1 MQLNLYK
8 VEYEGSIYELEAPAG
23 TTPEQ
28 LQQALAQQQGPQ
40 PAAVLKH
47 TAGVSAEDAAEVLRL
62 KKRYPAPFD
71 ALYANLKDVK
81 LQEAVEKADERL
93 RTSPKLAEYIGKRP
107 DVAPVLRGDIG
118 VLAELER
125 EAANW
130 WVQAK
135 TGFAEADVQ
144 ADMADLLYTKATGG
158 SLSAEQEARLTDLR
172 ERAKTLSAVPGG
184 DRVPGYVGRAQGY
197 SVRQFM
203 SSLYA
208 QISGAGY
215 GGVAGAALGAP
226 LAGVGAAPGAA
237 AGMIAGG
244 LIGSA
249 SYSYRLE
256 TAFAYDELSQLRD
269 TYGNPIPEDY
279 ARAAAQAV
287 GLVNAVIES
296 SSDLALAALFPGV
309 KKVVGQAFGQTTKQA
324 VMSQVRG
331 ALVDPARRSAL
342 AAGVQAMLASGA
354 IEGLEEF
361 LQGLVGAGGR
371 ELAQALAGGAFAP
384 DSTAEDI
391 LGASRDAL
399 HAFVGTVGT
408 LGIATG
414 AANTVSVVLANR
426 HHSEVAQTLSNSH
439 RLAEAMKLA
448 GSAKARE
455 LAPAEFREVMHGAA
469 QGKSVYVDGE
479 VLAQMPEQVLRALPQ
494 TVREEIAVAAETGAA
509 VKLDVADVL
518 TVAPGTPLEEAVI
531 KFGRTSPDA
540 FSRAEVEDQNLM
552 VARLQQE
559 TERVIAQAK
568 DAEAARAEFEAVRAD
583 YAAQIAA
590 TGRYSRV
597 VADGMANFV
606 ASFYSVYAARAG
618 ITPAQMRARY
628 NLRVV
633 PQATQ
638 QVPQPGE
645 LADFATGGRETVV
658 EQPAYHGSPHRGIDK
673 FSTAHIGKGEGSQAY
688 GWGLYFAGRKDIAE
702 FYRNSLSSKSP
713 AVLDA
718 IRTALGDAATDE
730 AVVGIRKAAHSSYT
744 PSSIVAW
751 VKRNYKDA
759 RVLPDERIAAAVQAG
774 RDAAVGQL
782 YTVEV
787 PDDTDLLEY
796 EATIADQPPRV
807 RAALATLGFS
817 AEEVVVRSKNT
828 GAVLHV
834 AASQAD
840 ARNYAKAAAEPV
852 YVQRRASTTRGADA
866 YRQLAKRLSSDEAA
880 SRALAAAGVPGMR
893 YLDASSRTAQSDGKK
908 YNYVIFTD
916 DAVRK
921 TGELYQEPAEPRGTF
936 NPATFELI
944 LNPNADLS
952 TFFHESGHFFLEV
965 LADLAARADAPAQIK
980 ADFDAVMK
988 WFGIEGDDTRSP
1000 AQTWLSMTLDHKRK
1014 YHERFAQSVEQYV
1027 MEGKVPNQDLA
1038 PIMRRF
1044 SAWLKSVYKSVQSF
1058 LAGRLDAAQMPLN
1071 DDIRRV
1077 MDRMLATDEQ
1087 IAQAEQRAGMVF
1099 DEQATAQA
1107 QERLRKRSMR
1117 DLRWAVKARDKVI
1130 AKLKKQAREIERQTR
1145 EEVTAQVEAMPE
1157 YRALAA
1163 LAEAEKVHE
1172 ADPVAADFN
1181 AAAIADA
1188 FGFRSVEA
1196 MYSAIERVGDKA
1208 AMIEG
1213 LTEQRML
1220 EEHGDLVD
1228 EDAIKEAANE
1238 AVHNEAR
1245 ARALATELRT
1255 QQEML
1260 AGRTETGR
1268 ISNSG
1273 ARITISTMV
1282 EASKR
1287 FAAQVLDNTPL
1298 ADLKAT
1304 AWKYTIAERQAAAR
1318 WREATMNGDTV
1329 AAVKAKQD
1337 QFLNNAAARAAT
1349 QARAG
1354 LREGVDFFRRVLKG
1368 NDEALV
1374 KAGRDP
1380 YLVNAARAILG
1391 AYGLRTPTS
1400 QRATQYLE
1408 VVAQYDPDTA
1418 ALLQPIVQAAL
1429 DNAQPLAALT
1439 VGQYAELHAL
1449 VEQLWTLARESRQLE
1464 VAGARVD
1471 IEAAADELYARM
1483 QELGIPDELPGERG
1497 AVTAAQRRKAWLL
1510 QDFPALLRRVEQW
1523 AEAKDGKW
1531 GGPFLRLLFQ
1541 PVKEAADRYRLERA
1555 KRREAF
1561 VKHITEYKDL
1571 FDAKD
1576 PIEATEIGY
1585 TFGAGEVPAMAE
1597 LLHALLH
1604 TGNTSNKTKLL
1615 AGRGWGV
1622 YDRQTKTLDTK
1633 KWDAF
1638 IQRLHDKGVLTKRH
1652 WDFVQGVW
1660 DQLEEMKPAAQHT
1673 HRRVYGRFFA
1683 EVSAEPVV
1691 TPFGVYRGGYAPAQ
1705 VDPKLVKEGELKK
1718 NIEVENSNASFVFPS
1733 TNKGFTMSRV
1743 ESYTRPL
1750 LLDLRAFAGHIDKV
1764 VLFTHMQPAVTQ
1776 TQRLLKHRKVSLGL
1790 NRIDGAAIN
1799 AMLLPWLNRSAHQR
1813 VETPMVADAGLNRA
1827 AALARSRTGMGLMFL
1842 NVSNTLQQV
1851 TAFSS
1856 ALVKVG
1862 PGRLARSAVQYLR
1875 SPVATTHEVWEK
1887 SIAMRD
1893 RAKNEVA
1900 VLTEVMNDIAFDP
1913 SLLERGEAFMRK
1925 HAYVL
1930 QTAVDSVTGTITWRA
1945 AYNQA
1950 IEQRLT
1956 EHDAIRFADA
1966 AVRQTHGST
1975 LPEDV
1980 SRFETGPAAARM
1992 FTQFMGYFN
2001 MLANTNAT
2009 AVINALR
2016 EGGVAGAGRAA
2027 YATLVVTLIPLW
2039 VAQAIAVAMRG
2050 GPDDDDEDADLL
2062 DDWLVA
2068 VFGVGTL
2075 TGLTAMVPGL
2085 NLLGQVAV
2093 GRFTD
2098 SPADDRFSLSP
2109 TLSIVERA
2117 VVGNIQTAA
2126 EVFDEDKQVRWQR
2139 ALRDAAAGLTLLTGL
2154 PLLPLARPVG
2164 YAAGVAQDKIEPTSP
2179 VDAARGLITGT
2190 ASPDSRVP

>member
-1 MQLNLYK
+1 MQLNRYK
-8 VEYEGSIYELEAPAG
+8 VEYEGLIYELEAPHG
-23 TTPEQ
+23 TSPEQ
-28 LQQALAQQQGPQ
+28 IQQALAQQQGPR
-40 PAAVLKH
+40 PAAVLKY
-47 TAGVSAEDAAEVLRL
+47 TADVSAEDAAEVLRL
-62 KKRYPAPFD
+62 KKRYPGPFD

-93 RTSPKLAEYIGKRP
+93 QTSPKLAEYISKRP
-107 DVAPVLRGDIG
+107 DVAPVLREDIG
-118 VLAELER
+118 VLARLER

-130 WVQAK
+130 WAQTKA
-135 TGFAEADVQ
+135 GFAEADVQ

-158 SLSAEQEARLTDLR
+158 TLSAEQEARLADLR
-172 ERAKTLSAVPGG
+172 EQAKTLRAAPGG
-184 DRVPGYVGRAQGY
+184 DSVPGYAGRAQGY

-208 QISGAGY
+208 QLSWAGY

-226 LAGVGAAPGAA
+226 IVGVGPVRGAA
-237 AGMIAGG
+237 AGMVAGG

-296 SSDLALAALFPGV
+296 TSDLALAALFPGV

-324 VMSQVRG
+324 VMNQVRG
-331 ALVDPARRSAL
+331 ALADPARRGAL

-371 ELAQALAGGAFAP
+371 EMAQALAGGPFAP
-384 DSTAEDI
+384 DSTADYI
-391 LGASRDAL
+391 LDASRDAL
-399 HAFVGTVGT
+399 KAFVGTVGT

-414 AANTVSVVLANR
+414 AANIVSVALANKQQ
-426 HHSEVAQTLSNSH
+426 SEVAQTLGNSD
-439 RLAEAMKLA
+439 RLAEALKLA
-448 GSAKARE
+448 GSAKARN
-455 LAPAEFREVMHGAA
+455 LAPAEFREVMQSAA
-469 QGKSVYVDGE
+469 QGKAVYVDGE
-479 VLAQMPEQVLRALPQ
+479 VLAQMPEQVLGALPE
-494 TVREEIAVAAETGAA
+494 TVRENIAVAAETGAA

-518 TVAPGTPLEEAVI
+518 TVAPGTPLEDAVI
-531 KFGRTSPDA
+531 KFGRTAPDA
-540 FSRAEVEDQNLM
+540 FSRAEVEDQNM
-552 VARLQQE
+552 MAARLQEQA
-559 TERVIAQAK
+559 ERIIAQAR

-590 TGRYSRV
+590 TGRYSQV
-597 VADGMANFV
+597 VADGMAHFV
-606 ASFYSVYAARAG
+606 ASFYTVYAARVG
-618 ITPAQMRARY
+618 ITPAEMRVRY

-633 PQATQ
+633 PQATN
-638 QVPQPGE
+638 
-645 LADFATGGRETVV
+645 GRETVV
-658 EQPAYHGSPHRGIDK
+658 EQPAYHGSPYRGIEQ
-673 FSTAHIGKGEGSQAY
+673 FSTAHIGKGEGAQAY
-688 GWGLYFAGRKDIAE
+688 GWGLYFAGRREIAE
-702 FYRNSLSSKSP
+702 FYRESLS
-713 AVLDA
+713 
-718 IRTALGDAATDE
+718 R
-730 AVVGIRKAAHSSYT
+730 
-744 PSSIVAW
+744 
-751 VKRNYKDA
+751 
-759 RVLPDERIAAAVQAG
+759 

-787 PDDTDLLEY
+787 PDDTDLVEY

-807 RAALATLGFS
+807 RAALATLGFP
-817 AEEVVVRSKNT
+817 ADNIVVRSKNT
-828 GAVLHV
+828 GRVLHV
-834 AASQAD
+834 AATLDD
-840 ARNYAKAAAEPV
+840 ARKYARNAGEPV
-852 YVQRRASTTRGADA
+852 DFRRRPSTLRGADV
-866 YRQLAKRLSSDEAA
+866 YRQLSQRFSSDEAA
-880 SRALAAAGVPGMR
+880 SRALAAAGVLGMR
-893 YLDASSRTAQSDGKK
+893 YLDASSRGAQADGKN

-921 TGELYQEPAEPRGTF
+921 TGELYQGAAEPRGTF
-936 NPATFELI
+936 DPATLEMVLG
-944 LNPNADLS
+944 PNADAT
-952 TFFHESGHFFLEV
+952 TFFHESGHFFLQV
-965 LADLAARADAPAQIK
+965 LADIAVRPDAPAQIK

-1000 AQTWLSMTLDHKRK
+1000 AQMWLSMTLDQKRK
-1014 YHERFAQSVEQYV
+1014 YHERFAESVEQYV
-1027 MEGKVPNQDLA
+1027 MEGKVPNRELA
-1038 PIMRRF
+1038 PLMRRF
-1044 SAWLKSVYKSVQSF
+1044 SAWLKYVYKSVQKF
-1058 LAGRLDAAQMPLN
+1058 LASRPDAAQMPLN

-1077 MDRMLATDEQ
+1077 MDRMLATDEH
-1087 IAQAEQRAGMVF
+1087 IAQAEQRAGMEF
-1099 DEQATAQA
+1099 DEEATAQA
-1107 QERLRKRSMR
+1107 QERLRRRSMR
-1117 DLRWAVKARDKVI
+1117 DLRWAVKTYDEFI
-1130 AKLKKQAREIERQTR
+1130 AKRKKEAREIERRTR
-1145 EEVTAQVEAMPE
+1145 EEVTAEVEAMPE
-1157 YRALAA
+1157 YRAQAA
-1163 LAEAEKVHE
+1163 LAEAEKAH
-1172 ADPVAADFN
+1172 ADDPVAADFN

-1196 MYSAIERVGDKA
+1196 MYAAIERVGDKA
-1208 AMIEG
+1208 TMIDG
-1213 LTEQRML
+1213 RTEQRML

-1228 EDAIKEAANE
+1228 EDAIKQAADE

-1245 ARALATELRT
+1245 ARALAAELRA

-1260 AGRTETGR
+1260 AGRTDTGR
-1268 ISNSG
+1268 VSKSG
-1273 ARITISTMV
+1273 ARVTVSTML
-1282 EASKR
+1282 EAGKR
-1287 FAAQVLDNTPL
+1287 FAEQVLENTPI

-1318 WREATMNGDTV
+1318 WREATMRGDTA

-1349 QARAG
+1349 EARAG

-1368 NDEALV
+1368 NDEAIV

-1380 YLVNAARAILG
+1380 AMVNAARAILG
-1391 AYGLRTPTS
+1391 AYGLQTPTTK
-1400 QRATQYLE
+1400 RATQYLE
-1408 VVAQYDPDTA
+1408 AVAQYDPDTA
-1418 ALLQPIVQAAL
+1418 ALLRPIVQVAL
-1429 DNAQPLAALT
+1429 DEAQPLTALS
-1439 VGQYAELHAL
+1439 VSQFAELHAL
-1449 VEQLWTLARESRQLE
+1449 VKQLWTLARESRQIE
-1464 VAGARVD
+1464 VAGKRVD
-1471 IEAAADELYARM
+1471 IEAAADQLYARM
-1483 QELGIPDELPGERG
+1483 QELGIPDEMPGERS
-1497 AVTAAQRRKAWLL
+1497 AVTAAQRRKTWLL

-1541 PVKEAADRYRLERA
+1541 PVKEAADLYRAERA

-1561 VKHITEYKDL
+1561 VEHLVAYKDL

-1576 PIEATEIGY
+1576 PIEAPEFGY

-1622 YDRQTKTLDTK
+1622 YDRQTKTLDTT

-1638 IQRLHDKGVLTKRH
+1638 VQRLHDKGVLTKRH

-1660 DQLEEMKPAAQHT
+1660 DQLEEIKPAAQET

-1683 EVSAEPVV
+1683 EVTAEPVV

-1705 VDPKLVKEGELKK
+1705 VDPQLVKEGELKK

-1764 VLFTHMQPAVTQ
+1764 LLFTHMQPAVTQ
-1776 TQRLLKHRKVSLGL
+1776 TQRLLKNRKVSAGL

-1851 TAFSS
+1851 TALSS

-1862 PGRLARSAVQYLR
+1862 PGPLARSALQYLR
-1875 SPVATTHEVWEK
+1875 APVETTHEVWEK

-1900 VLTEVMNDIAFDP
+1900 VLTEVMNSIAFDP
-1913 SLLERGEAFMRK
+1913 SLRERGEEFMRK

-1950 IEQRLT
+1950 LEQGLT
-1956 EHDAIRFADA
+1956 QDDAIRFADA
-1966 AVRQTHGST
+1966 TVRQTHGST

-2016 EGGVAGAGRAA
+2016 EGGAAGAGRAA

-2039 VAQAIAVAMRG
+2039 VAQAIALAMRG
-2050 GPDDDDEDADLL
+2050 GPDDGDEDGDLL

-2068 VFGVGTL
+2068 VFGVGAL

-2085 NLLGQVAV
+2085 NLLGQVAA

-2126 EVFDEDKQVRWQR
+2126 EVFDEDKEVRWQR

-2154 PLLPLARPVG
+2154 PLLPLARPLG
-2164 YAAGVAQDKIEPTSP
+2164 YAAGVAQDKIEPTGP
-2179 VDAARGLITGT
+2179 VDAARGLVTG
-2190 ASPDSRVP
+2190 APSPESRVRRATIATYRSAKP